1 MMILAVTPAR
11 VVDRAASCRRWL
23 SRAVFVN
30 KRWLC
35 RPLVVVMVCLSSIFL
50 LICVHKMCRR
60 KIGVVERARASLSKR
75 QWICWG
81 CIIILNQLNSWLQR
95 VLVVCLWYCS
105 RLDWFVVGFWIML
118 HAFHES
124 ARRCHH
130 CLKKL
135 FSRTFGAKKSRYSV
149 RPKIS
154 KVQPS
159 MLNRWPSSI
168 NLVYPFIIDITSQ
181 NVPRQDPW
189 AWNSPQTTKTEMPS
203 LLNLKE
209 KNKRRECSVKL
220 NPIVVQTQT
229 RALLFNHA
237 F

>member
-1 MMILAVTPAR
+1 MPTIDDDISGDASTCCRSCSIMSSLTESSWRCQEMIVSSSG
-11 VVDRAASCRRWL
+11 DGDGL
-23 SRAVFVN
+23 SEQH
-30 KRWLC
+30 
-35 RPLVVVMVCLSSIFL
+35 LSE
-50 LICVHKMCRR
+50 CVHKMCRR

-95 VLVVCLWYCS
+95 VLVVCLCYCS
-105 RLDWFVVGFWIML
+105 RLLDWFVVDMFW

-130 CLKKL
+130 CLTCCSQELLAQKNQDTPSDRNIQSL
-135 FSRTFGAKKSRYSV
+135 AHPAQPLTFFYQFSVPFYNRYNITKCTPSR
-149 RPKIS
+149 
-154 KVQPS
+154 S
-159 MLNRWPSSI
+159 MGMKFTPNH
-168 NLVYPFIIDITSQ
+168 Q
-181 NVPRQDPW
+181 N
-189 AWNSPQTTKTEMPS
+189 EMPS